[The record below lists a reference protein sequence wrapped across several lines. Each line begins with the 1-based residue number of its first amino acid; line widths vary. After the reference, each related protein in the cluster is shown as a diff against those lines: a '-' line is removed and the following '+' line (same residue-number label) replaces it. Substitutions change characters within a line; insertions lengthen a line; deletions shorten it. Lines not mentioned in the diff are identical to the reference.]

1 MVLSLN
7 TRLGTSAVANVMSA
21 GPKRLQGA
29 IRSIHYLRSQ
39 TGSFG
44 NRLQSHGK
52 KIAGIRS
59 FHATN
64 SNLIDFDPYKT
75 LGVDKSASKQDIKK
89 AYYKLVKQFHP
100 DVNKEEGAEKKF
112 HKIQESYELLNDKD
126 KRAQFDTYGANFDSN
141 PFAGGGGGSSGGNP
155 FGGGA
160 GGNPFGGMGFDF
172 EDLFKQAFNGGR
184 SGGGG
189 GRSGFVTEHIGDD
202 IEILRS
208 IKFKDSIFGKKIKIN
223 YKAVDS
229 CNTCHGSG
237 MKSGK
242 QKSTCPTCHGSGHST
257 HIIGG
262 FHMSST
268 CSTCGGAGVTIN
280 KSDQCG
286 SCKGHGVEET
296 PKTTEIELP
305 AGIKDGTRLRVPG
318 MGDAPMVP
326 KDPFNSIRKG
336 DLIIRVSVES
346 DKVFKRFNNKLV
358 VNQDILMT
366 TAALG
371 GEIIVPTIDGE
382 NIKIKIRLGVQ
393 NGYTVSIPNKGVP
406 INRNVNNRDDMEIV
420 LNVKTVQPT
429 TPIQKA
435 LLEALADTFNDKNAK
450 RSEHGDSL
458 NLNETASKESTNQ
471 VYNDEHHDEDG
482 NLHPSKLKKIGNM
495 LSKFFNFEK
504 KDQSNH

>member
-1 MVLSLN
+1 MFNRSLV
-7 TRLGTSAVANVMSA
+7 TIRSRLGQSVT
-21 GPKRLQGA
+21 GKRSVCSHLNNFKLH
-29 IRSIHYLRSQ
+29 SIHTRSLPK
-39 TGSFG
+39 GFS
-44 NRLQSHGK
+44 GK
-52 KIAGIRS
+52 RY
-59 FHATN
+59 FHA
-64 SNLIDFDPYKT
+64 SNRSLIDFDPYKT

-89 AYYKLVKQFHP
+89 AYYKLVKQYHP

-126 KRAQFDTYGANFDSN
+126 KRAQFDTYGQNFDSN
-141 PFAGGGGGSSGGNP
+141 PFGGGGSGGGNPFAGGGNP
-155 FGGGA
+155 FGG

-189 GRSGFVTEHIGDD
+189 GRGFVTEHIGDD

-208 IKFKDSIFGKKIKIN
+208 INFKDSVFGKKIKIN

-237 MKSGK
+237 LKTGK
-242 QKSTCPTCHGSGHST
+242 QKSTCPSCHGTGHST

-280 KSDQCG
+280 KGDQCG
-286 SCKGHGVEET
+286 SCKGHGVEEV
-296 PKTTEIELP
+296 PKSTEIDLP

-346 DKVFKRFNNKLV
+346 DKVFKRSNNKLV
-358 VNQDILMT
+358 INQDILMT

-371 GEIIVPTIDGE
+371 GEIVVPTIDGE
-382 NIKIKIRLGVQ
+382 NVKIKIRPGVQ
-393 NGYTVSIPNKGVP
+393 NGYKVSIPNKGVP
-406 INRNVNNRDDMEIV
+406 INRNINNRDDMDII
-420 LNVKTVQPT
+420 LNVKTVQPN

-450 RSEHGDSL
+450 RSEHVDNL
-458 NLNETASKESTNQ
+458 NLNDTSDKGFGSDNAMD
-471 VYNDEHHDEDG
+471 NDNHHDENG
-482 NLHPSKLKKIGNM
+482 NLHPSKLQKIGNM
-495 LSKFFNFEK
+495 LSKFFNFDK
-504 KDQSNH
+504 KDHSNH

>member
-1 MVLSLN
+1 MFS
-7 TRLGTSAVANVMSA
+7 
-21 GPKRLQGA
+21 
-29 IRSIHYLRSQ
+29 RSFVTIN
-39 TGSFG
+39 
-44 NRLQSHGK
+44 NRLVKSGLVHTKAAVRNITTGGNKSCHSCTQT
-52 KIAGIRS
+52 RS
-59 FHATN
+59 FHQVRASTN
-64 SNLIDFDPYKT
+64 ANTKRYFHSSNRNLIDFDPYKT
-75 LGVDKSASKQDIKK
+75 LGVDKNASKQDIKK
-89 AYYKLVKQFHP
+89 AYYKLVKQYHP

-126 KRAQFDTYGANFDSN
+126 KRAQFDSYGPNFDSN

-155 FGGGA
+155 FAG

-184 SGGGG
+184 SGGG
-189 GRSGFVTEHIGDD
+189 RSGFVTEHIGDD

-208 IKFKDSIFGKKIKIN
+208 IKFKDSVFGKKIKIN

-237 MKSGK
+237 LKTGK
-242 QKSTCPTCHGSGHST
+242 QKSTCPSCHGTGHST

-280 KSDQCG
+280 KKDECG
-286 SCKGHGVEET
+286 SCKGHGVEEV
-296 PKTTEIELP
+296 PKTTEIDLP
-305 AGIKDGTRLRVPG
+305 AGIRDGTRLRVPG

-346 DKVFKRFNNKLV
+346 DKVFKRSNNKLV
-358 VNQDILMT
+358 INQDVLMT

-371 GEIIVPTIDGE
+371 GEIVVPTIDGE

-393 NGYTVSIPNKGVP
+393 NGYKVSIPNKGVP
-406 INRNVNNRDDMEIV
+406 INRNVNNRDDMEVI

-435 LLEALADTFNDKNAK
+435 LLEALADTFNDNNAK
-450 RSEHGDSL
+450 RSEHSEHL
-458 NLNETASKESTNQ
+458 NLNENADKDSHGKDTNGE
-471 VYNDEHHDEDG
+471 VYNDDNG
-482 NLHPSKLKKIGNM
+482 NLHPSKLRKIGNM
-495 LSKFFNFEK
+495 LSKFFNFDK
-504 KDQSNH
+504 KD